1 MSKFEEKIIEK
12 ENERLSKMKERV
24 IDFSYF
30 TSEETAEKQ
39 EEKKTEGDKKFIPMT
54 FTIRPNEVEKF
65 DNWKRHIKGVYGMY
79 GNFEY
84 TFKSTGGLGWDIW
97 VYSDLAETEICL
109 TDNIDY

>member
-24 IDFSYF
+24 VDLSYF
-30 TSEETAEKQ
+30 TSEEIVKKHQ
-39 EEKKTEGDKKFIPMT
+39 ENKEVDNKYNPMT
-54 FTIRPNEVEKF
+54 FTIQPNEVEIF
-65 DNWKRHIKGVYGMY
+65 NNWMGHIKGVYGKY
-79 GNFEY
+79 GNFEF

-109 TDNIDY
+109 TENIDY